1 MTFARLFSAQHIRNN
16 ANSLLV
22 RFFGLHRLKLPR
34 ARNIYFVVMSNILP
48 SNVTISEIYDI
59 KVSLGQCLFKG
70 ATAGR
75 LAEDHVAEP
84 TNDRPVVLKDLNWI
98 NNKRKLKLGPRK
110 GTLVV
115 SQLKADCQ
123 VSSLVSSI
131 SC

>member
-1 MTFARLFSAQHIRNN
+1 
-16 ANSLLV
+16 
-22 RFFGLHRLKLPR
+22 
-34 ARNIYFVVMSNILP
+34 MSNVLP
-48 SNVTISEIYDI
+48 SSVAISEIYDI
-59 KVSLGQCLFKG
+59 KVHRLGRAFKG

-75 LAEDHVAEP
+75 LAEDHVADP

-110 GTLVV
+110 GTLIV

-123 VSSLVSSI
+123 VTGIASST